1 MKIYFVYLS
10 TYITI
15 HIVMVALIKVPL
27 IKNETGIDSWD
38 LYYTFPDGL
47 NFFGIITITNK
58 RIFFETMVKG
68 GVEALLIASAVF
80 TNHVP
85 NNVVLSKKHIKK
97 IETIK
102 DVSGNKA
109 VITLDNGEIHILDRK
124 MLAIDRII
132 EALGIK

>member
-1 MKIYFVYLS
+1 MAGIF
-10 TYITI
+10 
-15 HIVMVALIKVPL
+15 KVPL

-47 NFFGIITITNK
+47 NFFGVITITNK
-58 RIFFETMVKG
+58 RIFFETTVKG
-68 GVEALLIASAVF
+68 GVEALLSASAVF

-85 NNVVLSKKHIKK
+85 DNVVLSKKHIKK

-132 EALGIK
+132 EALGVK